1 MAMAISLG
9 SKKEFEG
16 CYVQQFWSRNQ
27 GQPACFPKK
36 ASFMNWMMSGMS
48 RNHYSGGMNILL
60 PAVFMSYQG
69 FDPLPGHVWSPLSK
83 GPVMPG
89 VVAGASKRK
98 DPSASWEAQVSGSF
112 GAAGWKVQG
121 PNPVWDWFGNMD
133 PVLKKRDKD
142 WTMRM
147 QNMQVAKTEI
157 SPISPPV
164 SIGQVGSSWG
174 VAFSRP
180 KNHFWCDFFIN
191 QLGFWFFQGFHYSSR
206 FFICQ

>member
-1 MAMAISLG
+1 
-9 SKKEFEG
+9 
-16 CYVQQFWSRNQ
+16 
-27 GQPACFPKK
+27 
-36 ASFMNWMMSGMS
+36 MSGMS
-48 RNHYSGGMNILL
+48 RNIWLLGGNENPVASCFHVVTGFWPTVGPCLI
-60 PAVFMSYQG
+60 PFVQG
-69 FDPLPGHVWSPLSK
+69 SEWQ
-83 GPVMPG
+83 PG
-89 VVAGASKRK
+89 VVSAGASKRK

-191 QLGFWFFQGFHYSSR
+191 QLGFWFFQGFHSSSR